1 MAAKNETNSFKQ
13 KHKGYRVIAIA
24 SRKGGTGKS
33 STTVNLAQALRICNK
48 NVVIVDADDQ
58 HSIVTW
64 EELAHLNNR
73 HEKYGN
79 FYPDVVAADN
89 AVALHNFFRN
99 LDENPDFD
107 GVYDYVIIDTAGH
120 LNQIR
125 EGGLT
130 SELFN
135 EIIVQSDML
144 LMTNTPDLFSVE
156 SNKEGCKLLN
166 ERIELLGENLVLR
179 SLLNNIPTRLDSGSR
194 KSIAQYEELEKSGEF
209 WKFFNT
215 KIYHS
220 RRVAASLND
229 GSNAFI
235 PQKEVCAEWYD
246 SLMKEIVEDLGGNPQ
261 TILTLRDRKK
271 KINDLIRSD
280 NLIPAK
286 KTSNA

>member
-1 MAAKNETNSFKQ
+1 
-13 KHKGYRVIAIA
+13 
-24 SRKGGTGKS
+24 
-33 STTVNLAQALRICNK
+33 
-48 NVVIVDADDQ
+48 
-58 HSIVTW
+58 
-64 EELAHLNNR
+64 
-73 HEKYGN
+73 EKYGN

-166 ERIELLGENLVLR
+166 ERIELLGEN
-179 SLLNNIPTRLDSGSR
+179 
-194 KSIAQYEELEKSGEF
+194 
-209 WKFFNT
+209 
-215 KIYHS
+215 
-220 RRVAASLND
+220 
-229 GSNAFI
+229 
-235 PQKEVCAEWYD
+235 
-246 SLMKEIVEDLGGNPQ
+246 
-261 TILTLRDRKK
+261 
-271 KINDLIRSD
+271 
-280 NLIPAK
+280 
-286 KTSNA
+286 